1 MKNLERYV
9 FGSFLSSFFL
19 AFLVL
24 SFVLTIGL
32 MVQIVSYI
40 LQGVPMDLVG
50 RFALV
55 SFPETMQWTVP
66 LALLVSS
73 ILVFSRLSADSE
85 IAAMRACGVNLLTVM
100 RWPLAFALLCT
111 FVCLFVNNEIV
122 PRGHEVRR
130 NLTRRLS
137 VGSGLEL
144 LEPGRTINEF
154 PKVQLYYRSRDP
166 ENGSLLDLEIV
177 DYRDPKCTRTY
188 KAEQAFV
195 RQEGRDVVLDAR
207 NLSVDPVDPSH
218 PQSLQAETFRWRVDD
233 VLKAGD
239 YKRKEKDF
247 RFFEMLRE
255 IDARKCAVK
264 EASAA
269 AKAAKDLKGQ
279 SAEEASAAATNAT
292 QVASSDEPERDHK
305 GRKKTKYSPR
315 EAARRALSD
324 IRTEFMKRWVFAF
337 ASICF
342 VLVGVPL
349 GIRAQRKESSVGMGI
364 ALVTALAYYLVV
376 ILMTSL
382 SKNYH
387 MHPEVLIWLP
397 VGLCVLLSAW
407 LIPKNL

>member
-9 FGSFLSSFFL
+9 FGAFLSSFLL

-32 MVQIVSYI
+32 MVQIVTYI
-40 LQGVPMDLVG
+40 LQGVPFDLVG
-50 RFALV
+50 HFALV

-100 RWPLAFALLCT
+100 RWPIAFALLCT
-111 FVCLFVNNEIV
+111 LVCLFVNNEIV

-130 NLTRRLS
+130 NLKTRLAS
-137 VGSGLEL
+137 GVGLEL
-144 LEPGRTINEF
+144 LEPGRTISDF
-154 PKVQLYYRSRDP
+154 PKVQLYFRARDP
-166 ENGSLLDLEIV
+166 ESGALRDLEIV
-177 DYRDPKCTRTY
+177 DRRDPKCTRTY
-188 KAEQAFV
+188 KADQAFV
-195 RQEGRDVVLDAR
+195 RQEGRDIVLDVR
-207 NLSVDPVDPSH
+207 NLTVDPVDPSH

-233 VLKAGD
+233 VLKDGS

-247 RFFEMLRE
+247 RFFELLRE
-255 IDARKCAVK
+255 IDARKREVAG
-264 EASAA
+264 ASRE
-269 AKAAKDLKGQ
+269 KAEG
-279 SAEEASAAATNAT
+279 
-292 QVASSDEPERDHK
+292 
-305 GRKKTKYSPR
+305 KKHSPR
-315 EAARRALSD
+315 VAAQRALSD

-364 ALVTALAYYLVV
+364 ALLTALAYYLVV

-387 MHPEVLIWLP
+387 VHPEILIWLP
-397 VGLCVLLSAW
+397 VGLCVLLSGW

>member
-9 FGSFLSSFFL
+9 FGAFLSSFLL

-32 MVQIVSYI
+32 LVQIVSYI

-111 FVCLFVNNEIV
+111 FACLFVNNEIV

-130 NLTRRLS
+130 NLKTRLA
-137 VGSGLEL
+137 GGAGLEL
-144 LEPGRTINEF
+144 LEPGRTINDF
-154 PKVQLYYRSRDP
+154 PKVQLYFRARDK
-166 ENGSLLDLEIV
+166 ESNGLLDLEIV
-177 DYRDPKCTRTY
+177 DRRDPKCTRTY
-188 KAEQAFV
+188 KAEKAFV
-195 RQEGRDVVLDAR
+195 RQEGRDIVLDVR
-207 NLSVDPVDPSH
+207 NLSVDPVDAAH
-218 PQSLQAETFRWRVDD
+218 PQALQAETFRWRVDD
-233 VLKAGD
+233 VLKDGE

-255 IDARKCAVK
+255 IDARKQAVK
-264 EASAA
+264 ETSAA
-269 AKAAKDLKGQ
+269 AKEAKGL
-279 SAEEASAAATNAT
+279 SAAVAETNAVLT
-292 QVASSDEPERDHK
+292 AASNEPERDHK
-305 GRKKTKYSPR
+305 GRKKIKYSPR
-315 EAARRALSD
+315 VAARRALSD

-364 ALVTALAYYLVV
+364 ALLTALAYYLVV

-387 MHPEVLIWLP
+387 VHPEILIWLP
-397 VGLCVLLSAW
+397 VGFCVLLAGW